1 MLYTRQQFLL
11 SLFPTII
18 SGSRMFA
25 ENQDNEKQTVEA
37 FLKQWLVDRQAKS
50 AMRFF
55 HSKAFT
61 NKLIVSDSCI
71 GKLGDADRKDA
82 RKVRLMV
89 EKFLREVIKWS
100 KGKSLQD
107 RLKAYNPADLEPQS
121 GDILASPHQDGY
133 LLIRSNS
140 LNVESDE
147 NWQYLKSSFP
157 SEQYLYLLSM
167 VRIHNAKEKEEAQA
181 PIYSIWAL
189 EGKNWRIIHFGM
201 GCI

>member
-1 MLYTRQQFLL
+1 M
-11 SLFPTII
+11 
-18 SGSRMFA
+18 
-25 ENQDNEKQTVEA
+25 
-37 FLKQWLVDRQAKS
+37 KQWLVDRQAKS

>member
-11 SLFPTII
+11 SLLPIII
-18 SGSRMFA
+18 SGSRSFA
-25 ENQDNEKQTVEA
+25 ENQNDGKQTVEA